1 MARKLTPTQMAER
14 LDGTAAALEPY
25 VKTGRLLSAEQC
37 KWGVRHFSTV
47 AAYIRRAIKAGVK

>member
-1 MARKLTPTQMAER
+1 MARKLTPEQMAER
-14 LDGTAAALEPY
+14 LEGTALGLKPY

-47 AAYIRRAIKAGVK
+47 AAFIRRAIKAGVK